1 MIASY
6 NPNRP
11 SERTKEELK
20 ASIAEFGFLE
30 PIILNIRT
38 KTIIGGHTRLGIAE
52 ELKLEEVPV
61 LEVDLDPTDERMA
74 NLGLNNIHDP
84 WDAEKLEAL
93 FKELDISDEQKMKV
107 TGFDA
112 AEVQELVSFI
122 HGADK
127 EDPDFPQVVLK
138 VARQDKKIIQ
148 EALRAAK
155 ALGHFTEYPDN
166 QNGNGN
172 ALARICEDFI
182 KNLEVVE

>member
-1 MIASY
+1 MVASY
-6 NPNRP
+6 NPNKP

-30 PIILNIRT
+30 PIILNLRT
-38 KTIIGGHTRLGIAE
+38 KTIIGGHTRLAIAE
-52 ELKLEEVPV
+52 ELKLKEVPV

-74 NLGLNNIHDP
+74 NLGLNNIRDP

-112 AEVQELVSFI
+112 SEVQEIVSLI

-155 ALGHFTEYPDN
+155 ARGKFTEYADN

>member
-1 MIASY
+1 MVASY
-6 NPNRP
+6 NPNKP
-11 SERTKEELK
+11 SERTREELK
-20 ASIAEFGFLE
+20 ASIKEFGFLE

-38 KTIIGGHTRLGIAE
+38 KTIIGGHTRLAIAD
-52 ELKLEEVPV
+52 ELGLKEVPV
-61 LEVDLDPTDERMA
+61 LEVDLDPTDERLA

-84 WDAEKLEAL
+84 WDAEKLEVL

-112 AEVQELVSFI
+112 AEVQELISFI
-122 HGADK
+122 HGAEKD
-127 EDPDFPQVVLK
+127 DPDFPQVVLK

-172 ALARICEDFI
+172 ALARICQDFI
-182 KNLEVVE
+182 NNQEVVE